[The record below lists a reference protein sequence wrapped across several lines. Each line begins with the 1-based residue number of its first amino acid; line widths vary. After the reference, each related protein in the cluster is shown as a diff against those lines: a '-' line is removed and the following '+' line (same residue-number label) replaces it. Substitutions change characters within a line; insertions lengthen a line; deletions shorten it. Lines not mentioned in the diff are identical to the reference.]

1 MSWYYANGELL
12 KRKPVTSGRGTRTEG
27 LNQNCPLAVHLPSP
41 TPTRAEPQW
50 KRKDEDAL
58 LPQSCTGGGCGVG
71 KGAGGLDWKLKTGFH
86 VKIMAYMVVRPNC
99 PL

>member
-1 MSWYYANGELL
+1 MSSYYANGELL
-12 KRKPVTSGRGTRTEG
+12 KMKPVTSGRGTRTEG

-58 LPQSCTGGGCGVG
+58 LPQSALVEGVG
-71 KGAGGLDWKLKTGFH
+71 WERGLEVLTGNSKQAFT
-86 VKIMAYMVVRPNC
+86 
-99 PL
+99 